1 MISINKVEC
10 AVIGA
15 GVIGLAVARSLA
27 LQGREVVILESENA
41 IGTGTSS
48 RNSEVIHA
56 GIYYPKD
63 SLKTRLCIRGKEL
76 LYSYC
81 SKHSIAHKRC
91 GKLIVATNDSQI
103 RTLEEIKEKARI
115 NGVLDMEWL
124 NQTEVYKLEPNINA
138 VAALLSPSTGL
149 IDTHGLMLAYQGE
162 AEERG
167 AVIAFN
173 SPVVSGVIT
182 DCGIR
187 LGVGGDHPTE
197 LMCDTVIN
205 SGGLHAQSVA
215 ASIDGL
221 PSHHVPE
228 TFYAKGNYFVL
239 TGRSPFQRLIYPI
252 PDEAGLGVHL
262 TLDLAGQ
269 ARFGPDVEWIT
280 NINYRVDP
288 SRGIEFY
295 DAIRRYWP
303 ELPENALL
311 PGYSG
316 IRPKL
321 LGAGNPPSDFVI
333 NGPDIHGV
341 QGLVNLFGI
350 ESPGI
355 TASMAIAEEVLTV
368 LR

>member
-1 MISINKVEC
+1 VKSVNKVEC
-10 AVIGA
+10 AVVGA
-15 GVIGLAVARSLA
+15 GVIGLAVARALA

-41 IGTGTSS
+41 IGTGISS

-63 SLKTRLCIRGKEL
+63 SLKARLCVRGKEL

-81 SKHSIAHKRC
+81 SKHGIAHKQC
-91 GKLIVATNDSQI
+91 GKLIVATNDYQVP
-103 RTLEEIKEKARI
+103 TLEEIEEKACN

-124 NQTEVYKLEPNINA
+124 NRAQVHKLEPNINGL
-138 VAALLSPSTGL
+138 AALHSPSTGL
-149 IDTHGLMLAYQGE
+149 IDTHGLMLAYLGE

-167 AVIAFN
+167 AMIAFN
-173 SPVVSGVIT
+173 SPVIKGVIT
-182 DCGIR
+182 NDGIR
-187 LGVGGDHPTE
+187 LGVGGNHPTE

-205 SGGLHAQSVA
+205 TGGLNSQTIA
-215 ASIDGL
+215 ASIDGF
-221 PSHHVPE
+221 PSCHIPE

-239 TGRSPFQRLIYPI
+239 TGHSPFKRLIYPV

-280 NINYRVDP
+280 EINYRVDP
-288 SRGIEFY
+288 SRSRLFY

-303 ELPENALL
+303 KLPENALL
-311 PGYSG
+311 PGYAG

-333 NGPDIHGV
+333 SGPNIHGV